1 MSKRINMLQ
10 GYSAQGGIGVGLMTA
25 AGNPWVVADGLAD
38 DLVNRAVA
46 AYVDQAPKP
55 RQSVFFNPNSGIFE
69 DANGQEVKVA
79 SASSG
84 PKKTGSYVT
93 KMGCGLSNTLLTADY
108 CSTEQKP
115 LDIYPPYALR
125 LGLINTHLTNVNRIA
140 LAKLALV
147 PTDLNN
153 GAGAIWYPARV
164 GRADSYDIPVAVQG
178 PYQTNGEANNKI
190 PSMLF
195 IDVAPVAPVAR
206 TDTPGA
212 PYLLQFRAKP
222 VAGTQLSLTG
232 GPITRTNSSKP
243 YLADRGYLFG
253 WQQSAGDVVT
263 APGAVALQGISALG
277 LIGSIEVFTA
287 NSEHLNLYAFGDSLT
302 AGYSATPDGGEVS
315 YINGVSFNMR
325 AKGIIG
331 GISNFAVG
339 GQLQETY
346 IATMKSVINAG
357 AMPSAVIISAFS
369 PNSGTSTQAQWD
381 AQFGNA
387 VEAVNW
393 LLARNIAVYL
403 TDAMPLNSLNATRD
417 GYRKAFNNKL
427 YATMGSMRGV
437 TVVRFAQ
444 AIEDPADSS
453 KINPAYNNEG
463 IHQNAAGEEI
473 KTAVMS
479 AALGL

>member
-1 MSKRINMLQ
+1 MTIRFVNDWQ
-10 GYSAQGGIGVGLMTA
+10 GYKAGMTRTLSPGQEATALGDRA
-25 AGNPWVVADGLAD
+25 AVPAVDVPLA
-38 DLVNRAVA
+38 LVDV
-46 AYVDQAPKP
+46 K
-55 RQSVFFNPNSGIFE
+55 FNPNTQEVLG
-69 DANGQEVKVA
+69 ANGEKISV
-79 SASSG
+79 G
-84 PKKTGSYVT
+84 GGLRKTGSFVT
-93 KMGCGLSNTLLTADY
+93 KMGCGLTTTLLTADY
-108 CSTEQKP
+108 CSSEQKP
-115 LDIYPPYALR
+115 LDVYPPYAIR

-147 PTDLNN
+147 PTDLNS
-153 GAGAIWYPARV
+153 GAAVSWYPARV
-164 GRADSYDIPVAVQG
+164 ARADSYDIPVAVQG

-190 PSMLF
+190 PSMVF
-195 IDVAPVAPVAR
+195 IDVAPVAPVTR

-253 WQQSAGDVVT
+253 WQQSVGDVVT
-263 APGAVALQGISALG
+263 APGGVALQGTSALG

-287 NSEHLNLYAFGDSLT
+287 NGEHLNVYAFGDSLK

-369 PNSGTSTQAQWD
+369 PNSGADTQAKWD
-381 AQFGNA
+381 AQFGNI

-393 LLARNIAVYL
+393 LLARNIAVYV
-403 TDAMPLNSLNATRD
+403 TDAMPLNSLNATQD

-427 YATMGSMRGV
+427 YATLGSMRSV

-453 KINPAYNNEG
+453 KINPAYNNDG
-463 IHQNAAGEEI
+463 IHQNAAGEEV

-479 AALGL
+479 AALGLT